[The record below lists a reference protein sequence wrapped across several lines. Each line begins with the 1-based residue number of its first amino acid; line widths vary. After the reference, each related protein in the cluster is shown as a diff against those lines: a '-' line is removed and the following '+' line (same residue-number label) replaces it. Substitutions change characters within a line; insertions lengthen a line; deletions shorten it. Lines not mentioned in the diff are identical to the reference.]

1 MLNPN
6 NLVVHIRTMDEA
18 YEVVDWFES
27 LGFHREAL
35 TPDAYLQ
42 YPYFHISDIGTDLL
56 TGSSIPRKG
65 DYYVHMEYPEWKE
78 SMELEDIEIEDD
90 AFDKILN
97 SN

>member
-1 MLNPN
+1 MNPN

-35 TPDAYLQ
+35 TPDAYLE
-42 YPYFHISDIGTDLL
+42 YPYLHIGDVDRKLL
-56 TGSSIPRKG
+56 TGASIPRKG
-65 DYYVHMEYPEWKE
+65 NYVHMEYPEWKE
-78 SMELEDIEIEDD
+78 SVELEDIEIEDD